1 LNGIKRGVFWLTRR
15 LLLGLQL
22 CGGEEERFRLIFL
35 GVFACIQCT
44 CLNINLST
52 LSHLWVGLLK
62 KRTIFAHVLVCISH
76 VLAAEPRRFLAI
88 LLVKRDWDQ
97 KKTAVFPPYLKVVVA
112 CFVCVVERV
121 GWTHHFGAFFCL
133 SYVMCTKRFFDSLL
147 VSSCTWG
154 AHKPLRG
161 MLHLA
166 KYSGTV
172 PNHCTWAVCVV
183 IWIIFFW
190 QWQLIILYCDTAIL
204 GSRFLHACSQIQVIG
219 EGVGITKCGDRVR
232 NSVRSL

>member
-1 LNGIKRGVFWLTRR
+1 MNGIKRGGFWLTRR

-88 LLVKRDWDQ
+88 LLVKRNWDQ

-133 SYVMCTKRFFDSLL
+133 SYVMCTKEIFLIVYLYHHVLGVLTSL
-147 VSSCTWG
+147 WG
-154 AHKPLRG
+154 ACCISQNTLELSPTIAPGQCALLFESLFLAVTANYFILR
-161 MLHLA
+161 
-166 KYSGTV
+166 Y
-172 PNHCTWAVCVV
+172 CYTW
-183 IWIIFFW
+183 I
-190 QWQLIILYCDTAIL
+190 
-204 GSRFLHACSQIQVIG
+204 
-219 EGVGITKCGDRVR
+219 
-232 NSVRSL
+232 